1 MVTKI
6 INGTIV
12 DGTGAPG
19 HAGAL
24 AFRDDVLIDPAEIA
38 VGEPVREIDAAGML
52 VTPGFIDIHRHCDLA
67 ALYDPAF
74 GELELAQ
81 GITTVVAGNCGLS
94 AFPLEKDAR
103 QWLDYIE
110 PVLGR
115 APEDM
120 DIRSFEQYMAAL
132 DRQPLRLNMG
142 MLVGTG
148 AATTA
153 AKGMENVPF
162 AADTKACAQEL
173 IRRAMRAGA
182 FGISTGIMYTP
193 ESYSTSQDFAD
204 LARAAAE
211 MDGAMTCHIRVE
223 GDGLVEAVDEAIAVA
238 EASGIRLNISHF
250 KATGVNNW
258 RKTIYR
264 AMEHVQ
270 AARDRGVD
278 VCVDFYPYT
287 AGSTTLKSLLPN
299 GSDLWD
305 DMSQSL
311 GWERI
316 DISSVTLEKNQR
328 YVGHSIAEC
337 MEMAGTSDGWQFI
350 RNLVDEEQGKVAIIS
365 NSMCEDDVKAIS
377 QLPYSML
384 ISDALYG
391 GGRPHPRLYGSFPRF
406 FRNFCLRDGLMSVET
421 AIAKMTSMPA
431 ARLKIA
437 RRGVLK
443 PGYYADVCVFDPNE
457 IRDVA
462 TFEDPCQLSTGIA
475 HVFVNGKQAADSG
488 MLLKKQ
494 EGSFHECN

>member
-6 INGTIV
+6 INGTVI
-12 DGTGAPG
+12 DGTGAPRRRETV
-19 HAGAL
+19 
-24 AFRDDVLIDPAEIA
+24 AFRGDLLIDPAEIA
-38 VGEPVREIDAAGML
+38 PGEPVREIDASGML

-74 GELELAQ
+74 GDLELAQ
-81 GITTVVAGNCGLS
+81 GITTVIGGNCGLS
-94 AFPLEKDAR
+94 VFPLGKDAR

-115 APEDM
+115 APADLQL
-120 DIRSFEQYMAAL
+120 RSFEQYMDALAA
-132 DRQPLRLNMG
+132 QPLRLNMG

-148 AATTA
+148 AVTTA
-153 AKGMENVPF
+153 TKGMANVPF
-162 AADTKACAQEL
+162 SAQSRRQARQL
-173 IRRAMRAGA
+173 IRRAMEAGA

-193 ESYSTSQDFAD
+193 ESYSASADFVD
-204 LARAAAE
+204 LAKAAAE

-238 EASGIRLNISHF
+238 ESSGIRLNISHF
-250 KATGVNNW
+250 KATGVKNW
-258 RKTIYR
+258 RRTIFR
-264 AMEHVQ
+264 AMAQVQ

-287 AGSTTLKSLLPN
+287 AGSTTLQSLLPN
-299 GSDLWD
+299 GSELWD

-316 DISSVTLEKNQR
+316 DISSVTLKKNER

-337 MEMAGTSDGWQFI
+337 MKMAGTEDGWQFI
-350 RNLVDEEQGKVAIIS
+350 RALVEEEQGKVAIIS

-377 QLPYSML
+377 MLPYSML

-406 FRNFCLRDGLMSVET
+406 FRRFAVQDALMNWET
-421 AIAKMTSMPA
+421 AIAKMTGMPA
-431 ARLKIA
+431 SRLKID

-443 PGYYADVCVFDPNE
+443 PGNFADICVFDPMA
-457 IRDVA
+457 IRDEA
-462 TFEDPCQLSTGIA
+462 TFENPCRLSTGIA
-475 HVFVNGKQAADSG
+475 HVIVNGSEAAPSG
-488 MLLKKQ
+488 RLLKKQ
-494 EGSFHECN
+494 EG

>member
-6 INGTIV
+6 VNGTVI

-19 HAGAL
+19 RREDV
-24 AFRDDVLIDPAEIA
+24 AFRDDLLIDPAEIQP
-38 VGEPVREIDAAGML
+38 GEPVNLLDATGMV

-103 QWLDYIE
+103 RWLDYIE
-110 PVLGR
+110 PVLGA
-115 APEDM
+115 APKDM
-120 DIRSFEQYMAAL
+120 KISSFEQYMDAL
-132 DRQPLRLNMG
+132 GRQRLRVNMG

-153 AKGMENVPF
+153 AKGMDDVPF
-162 AADTKACAQEL
+162 TKESMAHAQAL
-173 IRRAMRAGA
+173 IRRAMRSGA

-193 ESYSTSQDFAD
+193 ESYSSSGDFVE

-211 MDGAMTCHIRVE
+211 MDGVMTCHIRVE
-223 GDGLVEAVDEAIAVA
+223 GDGLVKAVDEAIAVA
-238 EASGIRLNISHF
+238 EATGIRLNISHF
-250 KATGVNNW
+250 KATGVRNW
-258 RKTIYR
+258 KSTIYR
-264 AMEHVQ
+264 AMARVQ
-270 AARDRGVD
+270 EARDRGVD

-316 DISSVTLEKNQR
+316 DISSVTLEKNR
-328 YVGHSIAEC
+328 RFVGHSIAEC
-337 MEMAGTSDGWQFI
+337 MEMAGTADGWQFI
-350 RNLVDEEQGKVAIIS
+350 RDLVDEEQGKVAIIS

-406 FRNFCLRDGLMSVET
+406 LRNFCMRDQLMNVET
-421 AIAKMTSMPA
+421 AVAKMTSMPA
-431 ARLKIA
+431 SRLKLD
-437 RRGVLK
+437 RRGVLM
-443 PGYYADVCVFDPNE
+443 PGNFADVCVFDLKQ
-457 IRDVA
+457 IRDRA
-462 TFEDPCQLSTGIA
+462 TFAEPCQLSTGIA
-475 HVFVNGKQAADSG
+475 HVFVNGKQAAQSG
-488 MLLKKQ
+488 VLLKKQ
-494 EGSFHECN
+494 EG